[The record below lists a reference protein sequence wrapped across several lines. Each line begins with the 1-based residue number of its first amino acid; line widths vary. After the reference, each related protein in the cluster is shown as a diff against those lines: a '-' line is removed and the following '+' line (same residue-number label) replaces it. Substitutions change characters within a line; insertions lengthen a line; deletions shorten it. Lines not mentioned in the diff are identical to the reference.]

1 MHINENIMNKLTD
14 EQKSK
19 VEAARSPEELL
30 AFAKEDGYELTLEEI
45 SKVSGG
51 SFNCPHCQYDAC
63 PKKEV
68 KSPSW

>member
-1 MHINENIMNKLTD
+1 MHINENIVNKLTD

-30 AFAKEDGYELTLEEI
+30 AFAKEAGYELTLEEI

-51 SFNCPHCQYDAC
+51 SFCDRCFLDPC
-63 PKKEV
+63 PKKEL
-68 KSPSW
+68 SW

>member
-1 MHINENIMNKLTD
+1 MHINENIVNKLTD

-30 AFAKEDGYELTLEEI
+30 AFAKEAGYELTLEEI

-51 SFNCPHCQYDAC
+51 FPCPHCLHDAC

-68 KSPSW
+68 ESPSW

>member
-1 MHINENIMNKLTD
+1 MHINENIVNKLTD

-19 VEAARSPEELL
+19 V
-30 AFAKEDGYELTLEEI
+30 
-45 SKVSGG
+45 SGG
-51 SFNCPHCQYDAC
+51 SFPCQQCLYDAC

>member
-19 VEAARSPEELL
+19 VEVARSPEELL
-30 AFAKEDGYELTLEEI
+30 AFAKEAGYELTLEEI

-51 SFNCPHCQYDAC
+51 SFPCHHCQYDAC

>member
-1 MHINENIMNKLTD
+1 MNINEKNFNKLTN
-14 EQKSK
+14 EQKRK

-30 AFAKEDGYELTLEEI
+30 AFAKEAGYELTLEEI

-51 SFNCPHCQYDAC
+51 SFPCHHCQYDAC

-68 KSPSW
+68 ESPSW